1 MSNSFSTSTM
11 ATVPKRLLLGTVIF
25 VLLAVLAE
33 RIRRAKH
40 GV

>member
-11 ATVPKRLLLGTVIF
+11 ATAPKRLLLGTVIF
-25 VLLAVLAE
+25 VLLAE
-33 RIRRAKH
+33 RIRWAKH